1 MAWRPK
7 TVAGKI
13 LKGLTIG
20 VGVAAAGLLVVGT
33 AGAVSPAIGSTITAA
48 GGVAGKVL
56 KTAVKTVD
64 AVATKAAD
72 IVSPI
77 NKEQRALVKSQVAET
92 KAEVEKLTAID
103 KLVKA
108 GATVEKAA
116 AAVGVPLAAL
126 AGTFGVASAAQS
138 DAAQVK
144 AESLETA
151 GVTVTPD
158 NKKLLMYAG
167 IGLAALFILPKLLR
181 GR

>member
-33 AGAVSPAIGSTITAA
+33 AGAVSPAIGGAITAA

-56 KTAVKTVD
+56 KAAVKTVD
-64 AVATKAAD
+64 FVGTKAAD
-72 IVSPI
+72 LVSPI
-77 NKEQRALVKSQVAET
+77 NEAQRALVKTQTEET

-108 GATVEKAA
+108 GSTVEKAA

-126 AGTFGVASAAQS
+126 AGTFGIASAAE
-138 DAAQVK
+138 AAAATTK
-144 AESLETA
+144 AESLESA
-151 GVTVTPD
+151 AVTVTD

-167 IGLAALFILPKLLR
+167 IGLAALFILPKLLKSR
-181 GR
+181 